1 MIVTKTEFRE
11 IFKIKHASEV
21 SRLLKNKTIVEND
34 SGMID
39 LEDKKNKKWAA
50 ARRKEEKKKEAE
62 QATAEKSSAVNETLN
77 KDSSKI
83 GIEVEILNQKLN
95 EQKQKATLL
104 DLKIAKETKE
114 VVETAVLDKV
124 LMLIFN
130 QLFKDLAELPSIY
143 IDDIIS
149 IVKTEKENPK
159 ELTVKFLT
167 EKIIQHIKT
176 ALDVAEN
183 ASRKQYSD

>member
-11 IFKIKHASEV
+11 IFNINHASEV
-21 SRLLKNKTIVEND
+21 SRLLKNKTIVAND

-39 LEDKKNKKWAA
+39 LEDKKNKKWVA
-50 ARRKEEKKKEAE
+50 ARKKAEKKK
-62 QATAEKSSAVNETLN
+62 QAEKATSEKVSDVKSAIT
-77 KDSSKI
+77 KDESKI
-83 GIEVEILNQKLN
+83 GIEVELLNQKLA

-124 LMLIFN
+124 LMMIFN
-130 QLFKDLAELPSIY
+130 QLFQNLAELPSVY
-143 IDDIIS
+143 IDDIVS
-149 IVKTEKENPK
+149 IIRTEKENPK

-167 EKIIQHIKT
+167 EKIIQHIKN
-176 ALDVAEN
+176 ALDIAEN
-183 ASRKQYSD
+183 TARKHYSE

>member
-11 IFKIKHASEV
+11 IFKINHASEV
-21 SRLLKNKTIVEND
+21 SRLLKNKTIVANE

-39 LEDKKNKKWAA
+39 LEDKKNKKWVT
-50 ARRKEEKKKEAE
+50 ARKKEEKKKAAE
-62 QATAEKSSAVNETLN
+62 QATAEKSSEVKATIN
-77 KDSSKI
+77 KDESKI
-83 GIEVEILNQKLN
+83 GIEVELLNQKLT
-95 EQKQKATLL
+95 EQRQKATLL
-104 DLKIAKETKE
+104 DLKIAKETKA

-124 LMLIFN
+124 LMMIFN

-143 IDDIIS
+143 IDDVVSIIR
-149 IVKTEKENPK
+149 TEKENPK

-167 EKIIQHIKT
+167 EKIIQQIKN

-183 ASRKQYSD
+183 AARKQYSE